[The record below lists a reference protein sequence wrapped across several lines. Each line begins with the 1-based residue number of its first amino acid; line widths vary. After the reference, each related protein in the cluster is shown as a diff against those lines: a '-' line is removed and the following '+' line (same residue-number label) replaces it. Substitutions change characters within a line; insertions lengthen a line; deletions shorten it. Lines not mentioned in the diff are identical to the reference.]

1 MQIYMNQCIQQL
13 RVINPNIDFK
23 TIDVIQMMM
32 SISISSGISS
42 LETNGRARP
51 GVELEL
57 SNPTNIFRMFYHCK
71 CKHLVI
77 TDIFLCPDGVNPICF
92 LYIYGPETPD
102 GVGFNR
108 PSSTVYQSSSRG
120 LLLFCRLLAVRL

>member
-71 CKHLVI
+71 
-77 TDIFLCPDGVNPICF
+77 
-92 LYIYGPETPD
+92 
-102 GVGFNR
+102 
-108 PSSTVYQSSSRG
+108 
-120 LLLFCRLLAVRL
+120 